1 MSRLVVT
8 ADDFGLH
15 HFVNDAVEQ
24 AHRAGILNAA
34 SLMVSG
40 RASRDAILRAHRLP
54 NLRVGLHVVLADG
67 WATLDPQSI
76 PAIADSAGRMSGE
89 MFLKAVRIFAMPSA
103 RRQLESEIRA
113 QFAAFAQTG
122 LKLDHVNA
130 HKHFH
135 VHPTIFD
142 VLLRVGRDYGS
153 PAIRVPDE
161 PYWFARQVG
170 GIRAGAANRLMLP
183 WIAYMKHRLRAAGV
197 FHNDHLFGIAGSGG
211 MSENRLLD
219 ILRRLP
225 PGVSEVY
232 LHPATESGGAIAS
245 SMSEYRHAEEFAAL
259 TSPRVRAALD
269 AVANRGGYQDVR
281 ADSGRDAI
289 SAADRPA
296 ASAQR

>member
-15 HFVNDAVEQ
+15 HSVNDAVEQ

-67 WATLDPQSI
+67 WATLDPQLI
-76 PAIADSAGRMSGE
+76 PAIADSGGRMSGD
-89 MFLKAVRIFAMPSA
+89 MFLKAVRMFAMPSA

-153 PAIRVPDE
+153 PAMRVPHE
-161 PYWFARQVG
+161 PYWFATQVG
-170 GIRAGAANRLMLP
+170 GIWAGAANRLILP
-183 WIAYMKHRLRAAGV
+183 WIAHMKHRLRAARV

-211 MSENRLLD
+211 MSESD
-219 ILRRLP
+219 WSIFC
-225 PGVSEVY
+225 
-232 LHPATESGGAIAS
+232 GGC
-245 SMSEYRHAEEFAAL
+245 
-259 TSPRVRAALD
+259 
-269 AVANRGGYQDVR
+269 
-281 ADSGRDAI
+281 
-289 SAADRPA
+289 RPA
-296 ASAQR
+296 